1 MYEKAIA
8 LDPRYAQA
16 YASLGWTYLIEW
28 VWQWNPDPQT
38 LDRALE
44 LAQKAVALEDSLPL
58 VHSLLG
64 YVYLWRKQHEQ
75 AVAEA
80 ERAIAL
86 DPNGAEGY
94 VGLAHILKWIGK
106 PEEAIGLVEKAMRL
120 NPRYPFSYLFELGL
134 SYHLTGQY
142 EEAISAF
149 KKLLTRN
156 PNFLAAHLY
165 LAASYSEL
173 GREEEARAELAEVLR
188 SSPDFSLEGWGQRL
202 PSKNPEEKERL
213 LAGLREAGLK

>member
-75 AVAEA
+75 AVAEGA
-80 ERAIAL
+80 RAIAL
-86 DPNGAEGY
+86 DPNDAEGY
-94 VGLAHILKWIGK
+94 MTLGSIVAYAGQ
-106 PEEAIGLVEKAMRL
+106 PEEAIGLTEKAMRL
-120 NPRYPFSYLFELGL
+120 NPQYPVWYLLALGFA
-134 SYHLTGQY
+134 YRVAGRY
-142 EEAISAF
+142 EEAITPL
-149 KKLLTRN
+149 KKALTLS
-156 PNFLAAHLY
+156 PNFQPAHVNLAACY
-165 LAASYSEL
+165 AEL
-173 GREEEARAELAEVLR
+173 GREDEARAEVAEILR
-188 SSPDFSLEGWGQRL
+188 LIPNWSLEVVKQL
-202 PSKNPEEKERL
+202 PYKDPAVSERY
-213 LAGLREAGLK
+213 LAALRKAGLK